1 MLSGRLLFSVSVS
14 FCNQPILFAQ
24 LEIVNKLWNYNRTV
38 HVNEIKR
45 KTKPSH
51 ITFELT
57 TRSTVRFSYKQCNG
71 IKGWL
76 HCLMAESK
84 ERCLVNNILFGSA

>member
-1 MLSGRLLFSVSVS
+1 MLSDRLLFSVSVS

-57 TRSTVRFSYKQCNG
+57 TRSIVRFSHKQCNG
-71 IKGWL
+71 IIKG
-76 HCLMAESK
+76 
-84 ERCLVNNILFGSA
+84 